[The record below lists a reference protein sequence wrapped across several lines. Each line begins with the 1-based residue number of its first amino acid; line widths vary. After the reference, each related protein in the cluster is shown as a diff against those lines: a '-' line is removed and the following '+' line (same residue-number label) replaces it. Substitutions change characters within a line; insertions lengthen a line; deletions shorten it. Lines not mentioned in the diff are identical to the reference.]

1 MANDDDGL
9 EAMSF
14 GELQRCRELS
24 IKGCRHKSKAGLMEL
39 IRRGLCTSP
48 AGELGAQAVRR
59 RCAGPT
65 LLQDRPLTMLSSTT
79 AGAVG
84 TRPGLATAAGA
95 LPGAAPQGELEGSV
109 VRWLST
115 PPQGTAVGVAPDASW
130 PLLSWDSQGSA
141 RGRHVHTSRA
151 LVHERPLKTL

>member
-1 MANDDDGL
+1 MADDDDGL

-14 GELQRCRELS
+14 GELQQRCRELS

-84 TRPGLATAAGA
+84 TGLCLPSKVVNAHGLPCSA
-95 LPGAAPQGELEGSV
+95 LAMLC
-109 VRWLST
+109 T
-115 PPQGTAVGVAPDASW
+115 
-130 PLLSWDSQGSA
+130 
-141 RGRHVHTSRA
+141 A
-151 LVHERPLKTL
+151 LVPSREAGP